1 MTFYAPEDQVD
12 QLDYA
17 VETGKNVLEYFEK
30 LFDIPYPLPKAGK
43 WCWISLCVS
52 PIILPLHLY
61 SL

>member
-43 WCWISLCVS
+43 WC
-52 PIILPLHLY
+52 
-61 SL
+61 